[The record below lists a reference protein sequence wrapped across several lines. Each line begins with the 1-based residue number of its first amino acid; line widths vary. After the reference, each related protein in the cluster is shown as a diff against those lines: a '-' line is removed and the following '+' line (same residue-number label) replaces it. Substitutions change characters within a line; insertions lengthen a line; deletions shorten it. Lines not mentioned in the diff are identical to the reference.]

1 MIELVKCNE
10 GDIEKIEG
18 LERRIFKP
26 SEQYTLSFISWLCR
40 SCSRFSFIA
49 YDGDKPIGYIISCID
64 APRQGHVV
72 AVGLVKDYRGRGL
85 GRKLMCAS
93 MCSLGNLVDR
103 VVLEVRVSNSIAQGL
118 YRDLGFQVRDQIR
131 SYYSDGEDAY
141 YMVMEE
147 DDYRNALIKCGCEG
161 RSGRNF

>member
-93 MCSLGNLVDR
+93 GTSLIESCWRLGSVIPLPRD
-103 VVLEVRVSNSIAQGL
+103 SIGTWGS
-118 YRDLGFQVRDQIR
+118 R
-131 SYYSDGEDAY
+131 
-141 YMVMEE
+141 
-147 DDYRNALIKCGCEG
+147 
-161 RSGRNF
+161 